1 MNLIVGEK
9 IKVLDASDPGQ
20 VGLAGEVLLETSKT
34 ILVDCGGQKARIQKH
49 DTVLQVEGRGEV
61 IRGDEI
67 LGRLEER
74 IARASA

>member
-1 MNLIVGEK
+1 MNLILGDK
-9 IKVLDASDPGQ
+9 IRVLDASDPNQ
-20 VGLAGEVLLETSKT
+20 VGLAGEVLLETSRT
-34 ILVDCGGQKARIQKH
+34 IILDCGGQKARIQKH
-49 DTVLQVEGRGEV
+49 NTIIQVEGSGEV